1 MRPSLQ
7 ICLVL
12 NPRYLS
18 ILSTSPSL
26 WLVAPG
32 QGSGELE
39 DQRSGGAPPYN
50 RRGHVSELVG
60 DPCLRLG
67 LSIPIRG

>member
-1 MRPSLQ
+1 MALLLRLFYFRVP
-7 ICLVL
+7 
-12 NPRYLS
+12 
-18 ILSTSPSL
+18 L

-60 DPCLRLG
+60 DPRLRLG
-67 LSIPIRG
+67 LPIPIRG